1 MNRDEL
7 LAAMA
12 AEAEAVAAHAD
23 RLDALGLESARE
35 ARDLAARWQRLVQE
49 LKSTPGRPSY
59 SGRVAPS
66 VADRANGG
74 QRADRV

>member
-7 LAAMA
+7 LAAMP

-35 ARDLAARWQRLVQE
+35 ARDLAVRWQRLVQE
-49 LKSTPGRPSY
+49 LRPTPGRPSAN
-59 SGRVAPS
+59 SGRVATS
-66 VADRANGG
+66 VARRGER
-74 QRADRV
+74 QRPAR

>member
-1 MNRDEL
+1 LNRDEL

-49 LKSTPGRPSY
+49 LRPTPGRPSAN

-66 VADRANGG
+66 VARRRERRRPA
-74 QRADRV
+74 R